1 MPTTPEVEISTEQS
15 MAQIPQGFTFDE
27 ATHSYL
33 LDGRP
38 LTGVTTVLG
47 VIAKPALIQ
56 WSANLAAAEAFKTGP
71 VEGLKAA
78 IEAYDKIDTEAAREL
93 DKLFPAWKAA
103 RTTHNKRKTAAA
115 DIGTK
120 AHKWIE
126 EYVKA
131 AIANQEYKALVNGA
145 NNFRKDHGLEA
156 IPSFIIEPPKPEK
169 DIKPLTDKFVSWAT
183 SNNIIFLESEKRIY
197 SRANWY
203 AGTLDLVFLK
213 DGEKHVGD
221 IKTSSGIYG
230 REYFFQM
237 AGYQICLEEMGETD
251 FVANTIIRCGKDG
264 SFEVK
269 DSFDLE
275 SDKSGFLAALSLYR
289 ELNKE

>member
-1 MPTTPEVEISTEQS
+1 MDAEATT
-15 MAQIPQGFTFDE
+15 QGFTFDE
-27 ATHSYL
+27 AEHLYM

-38 LTGVTTVLG
+38 LTGVTTILG

-71 VEGLKAA
+71 VEGLKEA

-93 DKLFPAWKAA
+93 DKAFPAWKAA
-103 RTTHNKRKTAAA
+103 RSTHNKRKKDAA

-126 EYVKA
+126 RYVRA
-131 AIANQEYKALVNGA
+131 CII
-145 NNFRKDHGLEA
+145 NNTPLSKDGRTA
-156 IPSFIIEPPKPEK
+156 TYSYPETER
-169 DIKPLTDKFVSWAT
+169 DIKVITDQFVKWVNENKIT
-183 SNNIIFLESEKRIY
+183 FLESEKRLY

-203 AGTLDLVFLK
+203 AGTVDLVFLK
-213 DGEKHVGD
+213 DGKKFVGD

-237 AGYQICLEEMGETD
+237 AGYQIALEENGEKD
-251 FVANTIIRCGKDG
+251 FFGSTIIRCGKDG
-264 SFEVK
+264 SFEVR

-275 SDKSGFLAALSLYR
+275 SDKAGFLAALNLYR
-289 ELNKE
+289 ELNRE

>member
-1 MPTTPEVEISTEQS
+1 MPTIPESEVENPAEQS
-15 MAQIPQGFTFDE
+15 MAQVPQGFSFDE

-56 WSANLAAAEAFKTGP
+56 WSANLAAAEAFKTGT

-131 AIANQEYKALVNGA
+131 AIANRLYTALILEA
-145 NNFRKDHGLEA
+145 NNFRQEHGLELL
-156 IPSFIIEPPKPEK
+156 PSYIIEPPKPEK
-169 DIKPLTDKFVSWAT
+169 DIKPLTDKFVTWAKE
-183 SNNIIFLESEKRIY
+183 NNIQFLESEKRIY

-203 AGTLDLVFLK
+203 AGTCDLVFLK
-213 DGEKHVGD
+213 DGKKHVG
-221 IKTSSGIYG
+221 GLRG
-230 REYFFQM
+230 Q
-237 AGYQICLEEMGETD
+237 
-251 FVANTIIRCGKDG
+251 
-264 SFEVK
+264 
-269 DSFDLE
+269 
-275 SDKSGFLAALSLYR
+275 
-289 ELNKE
+289 

>member
-1 MPTTPEVEISTEQS
+1 MTETNTTPEVSS
-15 MAQIPQGFTFDE
+15 QGFTFNADKHLY
-27 ATHSYL
+27 T

-38 LTGVTTVLG
+38 LTGVTTILG

-56 WSANLAAAEAFKTGP
+56 WSANLAAAEAFKTGT

-93 DKLFPAWKAA
+93 DKAFPAWKAA
-103 RTTHNKRKTAAA
+103 RTAHNKRKKEAA
-115 DIGTK
+115 DIGTR

-126 EYVKA
+126 SYVRA
-131 AIANQEYKALVNGA
+131 
-145 NNFRKDHGLEA
+145 
-156 IPSFIIEPPKPEK
+156 SIINHT
-169 DIKPLTDKFVSWAT
+169 PLAPAQITVYPYPVVENDLKKITDQFVKWVADNKIT
-183 SNNIIFLESEKRIY
+183 FLESEKRLY

-203 AGTLDLVFLK
+203 AGTVDLVFLK
-213 DGEKHVGD
+213 DGKKYIGD

-237 AGYQICLEEMGETD
+237 AGYQIALEENGETN
-251 FVANTIIRCGKDG
+251 FFASTIIRCGKDG

-275 SDKSGFLAALSLYR
+275 SDKAGFLAALKLYR
-289 ELNKE
+289 ELEK